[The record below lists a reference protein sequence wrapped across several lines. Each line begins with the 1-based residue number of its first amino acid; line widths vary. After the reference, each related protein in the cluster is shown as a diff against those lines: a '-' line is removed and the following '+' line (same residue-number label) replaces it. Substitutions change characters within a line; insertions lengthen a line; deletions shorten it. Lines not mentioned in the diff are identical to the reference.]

1 MRCLLPLALLATLH
15 TTAQWST
22 DPANPMVVSTMANA
36 PQHLTA
42 IADAD
47 SGYFAFW
54 SDLRNDPS
62 KGDLYGQHFDSDGN
76 ALWTADG
83 EMLLTN
89 PIKSI
94 NQLAPL
100 LMPDGSVIVSYLT
113 GSGTVGADSV
123 RAMRFDANAN
133 ALWAEPS
140 VLLTGLDY
148 RSLKVVE
155 SESCAYLVAYC
166 EACGGGG
173 YGCKMQRVR
182 MDGSVQFPLIGQ
194 TTASNYFGP
203 FTIHPDGVGGLLFN
217 IRCANGA
224 GTCLKTQ
231 RFDSLGSA
239 VWPAYIDLADG
250 DGLSYAFSTGMDDTG
265 AQTAV
270 WEVNGD
276 LRMHRMDTLGNSLWS
291 PAVQV
296 ACDLAVHVQQKPV
309 TITTDNELFVA
320 WADNRPPAASQDL
333 YIQRFDLMTGSEL
346 WAADGVPAIQINSYT
361 PDPGLV
367 LSDSGSVIATLDGNL
382 DGYSA
387 MRVMND
393 GTLAWPASVVFCL
406 PSFNPNFGNR
416 IHLPDKNG
424 GMVVFWQASSGGLY
438 GARVYRN
445 GILYNDVGI
454 AEATPLTRI
463 TGFPNPAGDRISFN
477 LPTNAYVINI
487 DLMNNLG
494 TIVQRISSVNEIDL
508 RGLATGTYAARIRTS
523 NGVYTSR
530 FIKY

>member
-182 MDGSVQFPLIGQ
+182 MDGSTALPFGL
-194 TTASNYFGP
+194 TT
-203 FTIHPDGVGGLLFN
+203 
-217 IRCANGA
+217 
-224 GTCLKTQ
+224 GT
-231 RFDSLGSA
+231 
-239 VWPAYIDLADG
+239 
-250 DGLSYAFSTGMDDTG
+250 AFS
-265 AQTAV
+265 
-270 WEVNGD
+270 
-276 LRMHRMDTLGNSLWS
+276 
-291 PAVQV
+291 
-296 ACDLAVHVQQKPV
+296 LAV
-309 TITTDNELFVA
+309 F
-320 WADNRPPAASQDL
+320 
-333 YIQRFDLMTGSEL
+333 
-346 WAADGVPAIQINSYT
+346 
-361 PDPGLV
+361 
-367 LSDSGSVIATLDGNL
+367 
-382 DGYSA
+382 SA
-387 MRVMND
+387 
-393 GTLAWPASVVFCL
+393 
-406 PSFNPNFGNR
+406 
-416 IHLPDKNG
+416 
-424 GMVVFWQASSGGLY
+424 
-438 GARVYRN
+438 
-445 GILYNDVGI
+445 
-454 AEATPLTRI
+454 
-463 TGFPNPAGDRISFN
+463 
-477 LPTNAYVINI
+477 
-487 DLMNNLG
+487 
-494 TIVQRISSVNEIDL
+494 
-508 RGLATGTYAARIRTS
+508 
-523 NGVYTSR
+523 
-530 FIKY
+530 